1 MQFKRR
7 EILVTA
13 AAAAAAS
20 VSLPA
25 VAQGKDAWPSKPI
38 RIVVPYPPG
47 GSSDI
52 IARAISI
59 QLAEALKQTVIIDNK
74 PGANG
79 NLGADFVAKSAP
91 DGYTLLLCDV
101 GALAIS
107 PSVYTKLPFD
117 PSKDLR
123 GVTMLAYSP
132 HLLVVHPSVKAN
144 NLKELVALSKTSDLN
159 FAVTATG
166 SAPHLAGVEVE
177 RATGAKWVYV
187 PYKGGVQAIQDTVGG
202 QTQVL
207 MNGMLATLP
216 HVQSGKLKLLG
227 VSKGT
232 RMPLIGDTP
241 TIAEQGVPGF
251 ESGTWQGVRVARGPW
266 HARRHRAALEQRA
279 HRRDPLGRH
288 PFAPGRAG
296 RGSCHHDTRR
306 RRAVLRQGACAL
318 GQGGQRRQ
326 HQAGLITVRNTQLSF
341 STHPNH
347 RD

>member
-1 MQFKRR
+1 MSIARR
-7 EILVTA
+7 RLVGSACLASLALA
-13 AAAAAAS
+13 APWAVMAQAAWQ
-20 VSLPA
+20 PT
-25 VAQGKDAWPSKPI
+25 KPI
-38 RIVVPYPPG
+38 KIIVPYPPG

-52 IARAISI
+52 IARAIS
-59 QLAEALKQTVIIDNK
+59 QPLSEALKQPVIVENR

-107 PSVYTKLPFD
+107 PSVYTKLAFD

-144 NLKELVALSKTSDLN
+144 NLKELIALSKTSDLN

-166 SAPHLAGVEVE
+166 SAPHLAGVALE
-177 RATGAKWVYV
+177 RASGAKWTYV
-187 PYKGGVQAIQDTVGG
+187 PYKGGVQAIQDTVAG

-216 HVQSGKLKLLG
+216 QVQGGKLKVLA

-232 RMPLIGDTP
+232 RMPLIGDVP

-251 ESGTWQGVRVARGPW
+251 ESGTWQGVRVAKGTPD
-266 HARRHRAALEQRA
+266 AVVQRLNKELISVIRTA
-279 HRRDPLGRH
+279 DIRSRL
-288 PFAPGRAG
+288 AG
-296 RGSCHHDTRR
+296 
-306 RRAVLRQGACAL
+306 QGAEVVTMAPAEEEQFFNKERARWAKVVTDANIKL
-318 GQGGQRRQ
+318 
-326 HQAGLITVRNTQLSF
+326 
-341 STHPNH
+341 
-347 RD
+347 D

>member
-1 MQFKRR
+1 MSIARR
-7 EILVTA
+7 RLVGSACLATLALA
-13 AAAAAAS
+13 APLAAMAQAAWQ
-20 VSLPA
+20 PT
-25 VAQGKDAWPSKPI
+25 KPI
-38 RIVVPYPPG
+38 KLIVPYPPG

-52 IARAISI
+52 IARAIS
-59 QLAEALKQTVIIDNK
+59 QPLSEALKQPVIVENR

-144 NLKELVALSKTSDLN
+144 NLKELIALSKTGDLN

-166 SAPHLAGVEVE
+166 SAPHLAGVALE
-177 RATGAKWVYV
+177 RASGAKWTYV
-187 PYKGGVQAIQDTVGG
+187 PYKGGVQAIQDTVAG

-216 HVQSGKLKLLG
+216 QVQGGKLKVLA

-232 RMPLIGDTP
+232 RMPLIGDVP

-251 ESGTWQGVRVARGPW
+251 ESGTWQGVRVAKGTPD
-266 HARRHRAALEQRA
+266 AVIQR
-279 HRRDPLGRH
+279 LNKE
-288 PFAPGRAG
+288 
-296 RGSCHHDTRR
+296 
-306 RRAVLRQGACAL
+306 
-318 GQGGQRRQ
+318 
-326 HQAGLITVRNTQLSF
+326 LITVIRAADIRSRLAGQGAEVVTMAPAEEEQFFNKERARWAKVVTDANIKL
-341 STHPNH
+341 
-347 RD
+347 D

>member
-1 MQFKRR
+1 MHLNRR
-7 EILVTA
+7 HFVAGAVGATA
-13 AAAAAAS
+13 LAGMPARAA
-20 VSLPA
+20 
-25 VAQGKDAWPSKPI
+25 DAWPARPI

-52 IARAISI
+52 IARALS
-59 QLAEALKQTVIIDNK
+59 QPLSEALGQSVIVDNK

-79 NLGADFVAKSAP
+79 NLGADQVAKSAP

-132 HLLVVHPSVKAN
+132 HLLVVHPSVKAD
-144 NLKELVALSKTSDLN
+144 NLKELVALSKTADLN

-166 SAPHLAGVEVE
+166 SAPHLAGVAVQ
-177 RATGAKWVYV
+177 RATGARWVYV
-187 PYKGGVQAIQDTVGG
+187 PYKGGVQSVQDTVAG

-207 MNGMLATLP
+207 MNGMLATYP
-216 HVQSGKLKLLG
+216 HVQSGKLKLLA

-232 RMPLIGDTP
+232 RMPLIGSVP

-251 ESGTWQGVRVARGPW
+251 ESGTWQGVRAPRGTPDAVVQRLNQELVAVIRS
-266 HARRHRAALEQRA
+266 ADIRSRL
-279 HRRDPLGRH
+279 
-288 PFAPGRAG
+288 AG
-296 RGSCHHDTRR
+296 
-306 RRAVLRQGACAL
+306 QGAEVVTMGPAEEE
-318 GQGGQRRQ
+318 QFFNKERARW
-326 HQAGLITVRNTQLSF
+326 AKVVKDADIRIE
-341 STHPNH
+341 
-347 RD
+347 